1 MSTEDLRRT
10 IPDTL
15 EPDDLCGDCRDVA
28 LYPEVFCPATKEYML
43 SSITEMLPV
52 PIDNSDW
59 DENPE

>member
-15 EPDDLCGDCRDVA
+15 EPDDLCGGCRDVA
-28 LYPEVFCPATKEYML
+28 LYPEVFCPSTKEWML
-43 SSITEMLPV
+43 AGITEPV
-52 PIDNSDW
+52 FVPTEQSDW